1 VIVPLGSFDLT
12 AVRRHKAE
20 RGLTT
25 SVVVPARNE
34 ERHVASVLAALLP
47 LTEPDADG
55 VALVDELLVVDGGST
70 DATRERAAAAGVR
83 VSVQPG
89 PARGKGAAL
98 QHGVRETTGDLIAFV
113 DADVHDPH
121 AGLAAG
127 PLAALI
133 MDPALRLVK
142 AAYDRPFSGSGATD
156 TGPVGGGRVT
166 ELTVRPLLALLW
178 PDLADVTQ
186 PLAGEYAADRALLSA
201 LPFEAGYGV
210 ELGLL
215 IDTARHCG
223 RAAIGEVDLGRR
235 SHDHQPLAALGRMAT
250 ELLLV
255 ALDRLAAEGRA
266 LPTGADEAGVPAGGL
281 TALSLPQPRREEAGM
296 YARGPD
302 VRRTEVVRRV
312 LPPLVATTPAAPV
325 SGDPHR

>member
-1 VIVPLGSFDLT
+1 MIVPLGSFDLA
-12 AVRRHKAE
+12 AVRRRKAE

-25 SVVVPARNE
+25 SVVVPTRNE

-98 QHGVRETTGDLIAFV
+98 QHGVRETTGELIAFV

-142 AAYDRPFSGSGATD
+142 AAYDRPFGALGTSGASEASPAD
-156 TGPVGGGRVT
+156 GGRVT

-255 ALDRLAAEGRA
+255 ALDRLAAEGRT
-266 LPTGADEAGVPAGGL
+266 LPTGAGTTGAL
-281 TALSLPQPRREEAGM
+281 TALSLPRPRREEDGM
-296 YARGPD
+296 FARGPD

-312 LPPLVATTPAAPV
+312 LLPLDTTTAAPV

>member
-1 VIVPLGSFDLT
+1 MIALLSSFDLA
-12 AVRRHKAE
+12 AVKRRKTE

-25 SVVVPARNE
+25 SVVVPALNE
-34 ERHVASVLAALLP
+34 ERHVAGVLAALLP
-47 LTEPDADG
+47 LVEPDADG

-70 DATRERAAAAGVR
+70 DTTRQRAEAAGVR
-83 VSVQPG
+83 VIVQPG

-98 QHGVRETTGDLIAFV
+98 QHGVRETTGGLIAFV

-142 AAYDRPFSGSGATD
+142 AAYDRPFGVDDAGVTGGGRGGAT
-156 TGPVGGGRVT
+156 GGGRVT
-166 ELTVRPLLALLW
+166 ELTVRPLLALFW

-215 IDTARHCG
+215 IDTARRFG

-235 SHDHQPLAALGRMAT
+235 AHDHQPLAALGRMAT

-266 LPTGADEAGVPAGGL
+266 VPPDVL
-281 TALSLPQPRREEAGM
+281 TSLSLPRPGRGEDGRYAAGAALPREH
-296 YARGPD
+296 
-302 VRRTEVVRRV
+302 VSRTV
-312 LPPLVATTPAAPV
+312 LPPLAAPIN
-325 SGDPHR
+325 GDPHR